1 MLLLSVVLYASI
13 EYFISIK
20 RDEINGNSVALMIW
34 QVILFIASL
43 IFVTNIKGLSET
55 VGITIIAVMLLVYG
69 LLADHRLSNILGLVS
84 YGLLIFGNGSDNVL
98 LLVIVVGIFA
108 LINIIMYLKKNQYSA
123 GIKCASYSIFVTGLF
138 ICFAL
143 MINAE
148 QLDSDLGAVLILFVI
163 GTINACM
170 MKTPYGKSW
179 ITYDEELSSRITG
192 YVINAILMLLSL
204 IFMNEVKSE
213 IAHAVIVLGAIAL
226 FFLNVIRFMKSK
238 KSVWEVYVGV
248 KFMVLVIA
256 ILGSYHS
263 PQYVISIAIFIVAI
277 IVILLGFKI
286 NVKSIR
292 IYGLVVSMICVVK
305 LVMVDI
311 TYSNTMGHAL
321 SFFVSGVL
329 CFVIS
334 ALYNIADKRYK
345 GS

>member
-1 MLLLSVVLYASI
+1 
-13 EYFISIK
+13 
-20 RDEINGNSVALMIW
+20 
-34 QVILFIASL
+34 
-43 IFVTNIKGLSET
+43 
-55 VGITIIAVMLLVYG
+55 
-69 LLADHRLSNILGLVS
+69 
-84 YGLLIFGNGSDNVL
+84 
-98 LLVIVVGIFA
+98 
-108 LINIIMYLKKNQYSA
+108 
-123 GIKCASYSIFVTGLF
+123 
-138 ICFAL
+138 
-143 MINAE
+143 
-148 QLDSDLGAVLILFVI
+148 
-163 GTINACM
+163 
-170 MKTPYGKSW
+170 
-179 ITYDEELSSRITG
+179 
-192 YVINAILMLLSL
+192 
-204 IFMNEVKSE
+204 
-213 IAHAVIVLGAIAL
+213 
-226 FFLNVIRFMKSK
+226 
-238 KSVWEVYVGV
+238 
-248 KFMVLVIA
+248 MVLVIA